1 MDGLF
6 WDMDRLFWGMDGLF
20 WDLDGLFWD
29 LDGLFWCMG
38 CLPAEERA
46 VVASKLVMC
55 QEAQDYGFFLNTSS
69 GHQRQT
75 EASCNKKLQGG

>member
-1 MDGLF
+1 
-6 WDMDRLFWGMDGLF
+6 
-20 WDLDGLFWD
+20 
-29 LDGLFWCMG
+29 MG
-38 CLPAEERA
+38 CFGTWMGCFGTWMAYSAEERA

-55 QEAQDYGFFLNTSS
+55 QKAQNYGFFLNISS

>member
-1 MDGLF
+1 MGHGWAVLRHGWAVVGLG
-6 WDMDRLFWGMDGLF
+6 WAVLGLG
-20 WDLDGLFWD
+20 WAVLGLGWPI
-29 LDGLFWCMG
+29 LLR
-38 CLPAEERA
+38 RA

-55 QEAQDYGFFLNTSS
+55 QKAQNYGFCLNTSS